1 MKFAFNTMCYLIGAL
16 GFSQSNLTVTADQT
30 IPTPSV
36 IDNLIVQNG
45 ATLTIDGNVTV
56 EGNFDINDGSVIVT
70 NSSTLTTQDNI
81 RLNNSTSSLTVESG
95 SSIDG
100 SGGGNFQVN
109 DPSAS
114 VTVDGSIDVGSNNVS
129 SQGTITGSGSIESS
143 GTVTNT
149 GTFFGATDSPP
160 SSCTGG
166 SCSDPA
172 LPIELLS
179 WAVVREDDK
188 LIAKWSTASEI
199 NNDFFTIEEST
210 DGFEFKPIKKVRGA
224 GNSNVTL
231 NYREVIIPTNQA
243 LDILYYRL
251 KQTDF
256 DGAYDYSPTVWVT
269 SDRLNSEELLVYPNP
284 VADEDFFVILPSV
297 YVKKLSI
304 VDNTANMI
312 LELSDIENESRL
324 LSISTTGLAAGNY
337 NLIIETEVGR
347 ISSRL
352 IKK

>member
-100 SGGGNFQVN
+100 SGGGNFEVN
-109 DPSAS
+109 DLSAS

-129 SQGTITGSGSIESS
+129 SQGTITGTGNIESS
-143 GTVTNT
+143 GTLTNT
-149 GTFFGATDSPP
+149 GSFFGATDSPP
-160 SSCTGG
+160 SSCSGG
-166 SCSDPA
+166 SCSDPV
-172 LPIELLS
+172 LPIELVS
-179 WAVVREDDK
+179 WEVISKRNQIV
-188 LIAKWSTASEI
+188 AKWATAAEI
-199 NNDFFTIEEST
+199 NNDFFTIEESS
-210 DGFEFKPIKKVRGA
+210 DGTNFKEIMTIKGA
-224 GNSNVTL
+224 GNSSEIRH
-231 NYREVIIPTNQA
+231 YQEVFTPSDKIS
-243 LDILYYRL
+243 DILYYRL
-251 KQTDF
+251 KQTDY
-256 DGAYDYSPTVWVT
+256 DGAFDYSPIVWVALEKL
-269 SDRLNSEELLVYPNP
+269 LNEELVIHPNP
-284 VADEDFFVILPSV
+284 VIDDDFLILLPKAMVGSLRVIDGFGKT
-297 YVKKLSI
+297 VKKL
-304 VDNTANMI
+304 I
-312 LELSDIENESRL
+312 LTDEENRL
-324 LSISTTGLAAGNY
+324 LSISAAHLPSGNY
-337 NLIIETEVGR
+337 NVIIETEAGR
-347 ISSRL
+347 FSSRL